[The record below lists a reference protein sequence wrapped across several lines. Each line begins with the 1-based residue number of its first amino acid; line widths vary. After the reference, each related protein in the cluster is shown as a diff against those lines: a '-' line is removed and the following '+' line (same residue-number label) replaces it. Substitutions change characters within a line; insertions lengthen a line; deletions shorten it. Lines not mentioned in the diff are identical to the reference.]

1 MKTRKEQYRDNRERE
16 QELLWSILRS
26 RDKYHLLSLLFS
38 EMLKDITSEDVHSNI
53 EMILEASKNEV
64 AEMLLNYRRNRI
76 GTALDRK
83 REEHFLGD
91 PPEKQEKE

>member
-38 EMLKDITSEDVHSNI
+38 EMLKDIVSEDVHLNI
-53 EMILEASKNEV
+53 DMMLNASKNEV
-64 AEMLLNYRRNRI
+64 AEMLLNYRKNRT
-76 GTALDRK
+76 GTALDRERDNYAK
-83 REEHFLGD
+83 G
-91 PPEKQEKE
+91 